1 MEKYVM
7 VIDEGTTGTRA
18 LLYNKDFQIVGQSY
32 EEFTQYTPSED
43 RVEHDAEEIYN
54 KSVEMCRKAMKQ
66 VEAAAEDISCIGIT
80 NQRATTV
87 IWDKETGKPLCKAI
101 VWQDTRTAERCA
113 EINNSEWERNV
124 SRQRG
129 GQ

>member
-18 LLYNKDFQIVGQSY
+18 LLYDKDFHIAGQSY

-43 RVEHDAEEIYN
+43 RVEHDAEDIYN
-54 KSVEMCRKAMKQ
+54 KSVEMCRKAMEQ
-66 VEAAAEDISCIGIT
+66 VGATAEDISCIGIT

-101 VWQDTRTAERCA
+101 RELPTDVQRLMP
-113 EINNSEWERNV
+113 V
-124 SRQRG
+124 SGGRSASRRQA

>member
-66 VEAAAEDISCIGIT
+66 VEADNRFHWRSLDICEYISWLYDFT
-80 NQRATTV
+80 NL
-87 IWDKETGKPLCKAI
+87 P
-101 VWQDTRTAERCA
+101 
-113 EINNSEWERNV
+113 
-124 SRQRG
+124 
-129 GQ
+129 